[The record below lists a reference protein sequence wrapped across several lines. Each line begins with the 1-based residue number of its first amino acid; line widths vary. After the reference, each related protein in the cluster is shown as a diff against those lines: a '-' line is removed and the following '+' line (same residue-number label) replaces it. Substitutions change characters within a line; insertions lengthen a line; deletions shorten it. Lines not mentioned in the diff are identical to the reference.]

1 MRANLLIDSLP
12 NTVEVGGREF
22 SINSDFRTSVL
33 FELLIYD
40 DEVKPESKVAQ
51 IFDLY
56 FDGNPDVP
64 RTKEAIDAILAFYRC
79 EKRENKAAK
88 RLAKRAD
95 GGQQT
100 KRIYD
105 FEHDD
110 TYIYAAFMSEYGIN
124 LNSIENLHW
133 WKFSALFSSLG
144 DEQKICKIMGY
155 RAADLSKIKNKQ
167 ERERMARLK
176 VIYALPNNASKEEKI
191 AHAASIFAGGINQ

>member
-12 NTVEVGGREF
+12 ETVEVDGREF
-22 SINSDFRTSVL
+22 SINHDFRTGIL

-40 DEVKPESKVAQ
+40 PEVTPEEKVAQ

-64 RTKEAIDAILAFYRC
+64 RTKEAVNALLAFYRC

-88 RLAKRAD
+88 RLSKRTN
-95 GGQQT
+95 GNQQP

-110 TYIYAAFMSEYGIN
+110 AYIYAAFLSEYGID
-124 LNSIENLHW
+124 LNDIEYLHW
-133 WKFSALFSSLG
+133 WKFSAMFSALG

-167 ERERMARLK
+167 EKERMTRLK
-176 VIYALPNNASKEEKI
+176 VLYALPNAASKEDKV
-191 AHAASIFAGGINQ
+191 AHAASVFAGGMK

>member
-12 NTVEVGGREF
+12 DTVEVDGREF

-40 DEVKPESKVAQ
+40 DEVKPENKVAQ

-56 FDGNPDVP
+56 FDGNPNVP
-64 RTKEAIDAILAFYRC
+64 RTKETIDAILAFYRC
-79 EKRENKAAK
+79 ERRENRAAK
-88 RLAKRAD
+88 RLARRTD
-95 GGQQT
+95 GGSPAR
-100 KRIYD
+100 RIYD

-110 TYIYAAFMSEYGIN
+110 AYIYAAFLSEYGID
-124 LNSIENLHW
+124 LNSIEYLHW
-133 WKFSALFSSLG
+133 WKFSALFSALS

-167 ERERMARLK
+167 EKERMTRLK
-176 VIYALPNNASKEEKI
+176 VIYALPNAASKEDKI

>member
-1 MRANLLIDSLP
+1 M
-12 NTVEVGGREF
+12 VGGREF

-33 FELLIYD
+33 FELLICD

-51 IFDLY
+51 MFDLY

-95 GGQQT
+95 GGQQA

-110 TYIYAAFMSEYGIN
+110 TYIYAAFMSEYGID

-133 WKFSALFSSLG
+133 WKFSALFSALG

-191 AHAASIFAGGINQ
+191 AHAASIFAGGMNQ